1 MKWSYTER
9 DVILYA
15 LGVGVST
22 TQSDHLKFL
31 FELSDD
37 FCVLPTFPVLVAFN
51 NASLNLNKET
61 TGIDIDPTKVWYSCL
76 YNKLNKKRSSKSY
89 QKQLSLL

>member
-61 TGIDIDPTKVWYSCL
+61 TGIDIDPTKVWYSCA
-76 YNKLNKKRSSKSY
+76 
-89 QKQLSLL
+89 